1 MLHHGTKEESE
12 NPLSPEDMKTCL
24 CIRVYNMSVREW
36 QQKPL
41 KDFPRVP
48 GASVCVQRRV
58 RTICWGKVKAPT
70 HAGAEVFTQL
80 TRYEIH
86 KKSKQDGGGWWPTG
100 NGVFGLENKD
110 VVVIWR
116 IHNLAF
122 LQLGR
127 AETHAV
133 NPVWWR
139 KGCIA
144 WNCTMKARLQNHLCL
159 SLWQLTGRG
168 NVTAMFIGFNRCS
181 SRFQRQLRQ
190 TRLFRR
196 ATVGTSDG
204 EHRSSEHQKK
214 VLYVPN
220 YWVTICLS

>member
-1 MLHHGTKEESE
+1 M
-12 NPLSPEDMKTCL
+12 
-24 CIRVYNMSVREW
+24 
-36 QQKPL
+36 
-41 KDFPRVP
+41 
-48 GASVCVQRRV
+48 CVQQRV

-70 HAGAEVFTQL
+70 HAGAEVSTQL
-80 TRYEIH
+80 TRYEVH
-86 KKSKQDGGGWWPTG
+86 KKSKQDGRGWWPTG

-116 IHNLAF
+116 IYNLAF

-139 KGCIA
+139 KGGIA
-144 WNCTMKARLQNHLCL
+144 WNCTMKAPEINKIICL
-159 SLWQLTGRG
+159 SLWQLAGRG

-181 SRFQRQLRQ
+181 SRFHWQLKQ
-190 TRLFRR
+190 TRLSRW
-196 ATVGTSDG
+196 ATIGKSD
-204 EHRSSEHQKK
+204 EELRFSEYQKK

-220 YWVTICLS
+220 YWVTICVA